1 MSTPSLGWFKAKTR
15 LGFIWSTR
23 RCVCALMKYEVST
36 PERARATSQ
45 CHEGRPEQ
53 VHFHS
58 SDLHSSPNTTAE
70 CICTFF
76 VRVFYFF
83 SDRGRIFRPVRDLCW
98 IIAMRVYSPL
108 QNIAFHSNSFLS
120 ARLLE
125 PSLLRRETERTAG
138 VWGAVQGLLE
148 WGVFCPLF
156 ATFKK
161 KAWFRHVQ

>member
-1 MSTPSLGWFKAKTR
+1 MKHSTVCLRAYE
-15 LGFIWSTR
+15 IWSEH
-23 RCVCALMKYEVST
+23 AGASSGNEPVSW
-36 PERARATSQ
+36 
-45 CHEGRPEQ
+45 G
-53 VHFHS
+53 S
-58 SDLHSSPNTTAE
+58 SWAGTFPFLRFTFLPKHNSGMHLHIFCP
-70 CICTFF
+70 CIFL
-76 VRVFYFF
+76 FF

-148 WGVFCPLF
+148 WGGFCPLF